1 MLSYS
6 SELHL
11 LESKGGSFLAKRKS
25 RKKKRKM
32 RRPPEFHREFIS
44 RLEEKGLL
52 KGRKLLY
59 QPEGYDKMSAVVW
72 DFIEPYMEYAPT
84 YEALGR
90 LIVLAILA
98 WNASMLPDDEA
109 KAMVERVVN
118 SQPLSQ
124 SDHDMMIDVVEDL
137 IERRKKHFA
146 QYTADILDYKL
157 TETEDEFRLSVVSF
171 VRSNEDTSEKE

>member
-1 MLSYS
+1 
-6 SELHL
+6 
-11 LESKGGSFLAKRKS
+11 LAKRKS
-25 RKKKRKM
+25 RKKKRKT
-32 RRPPEFHREFIS
+32 RRPPPKVHREFAS

-72 DFIEPYMEYAPT
+72 DFIEPYREYAT
-84 YEALGR
+84 IYEALGR

-98 WNASMLPDDEA
+98 WNASMLPDDKA

-146 QYTADILDYKL
+146 HYTADILDYKL
-157 TETEDEFRLSVVSF
+157 TETEDEFRLSIVSF
-171 VRSNEDTSEKE
+171 VRSDEDASEKQ

>member
-1 MLSYS
+1 M
-6 SELHL
+6 
-11 LESKGGSFLAKRKS
+11 AKRKS
-25 RKKKRKM
+25 RKKKRKTL
-32 RRPPEFHREFIS
+32 PKVHREFVS

-72 DFIEPYMEYAPT
+72 DFIEPYREYAPT
-84 YEALGR
+84 YEALGK

-98 WNASMLPDDEA
+98 WNASMLPDDKA
-109 KAMVERVVN
+109 KAMVEKVVD

-146 QYTADILDYKL
+146 HYTADILDYKL

-171 VRSNEDTSEKE
+171 VRSDEDASEKE

>member
-1 MLSYS
+1 M
-6 SELHL
+6 
-11 LESKGGSFLAKRKS
+11 ARRKS
-25 RKKKRKM
+25 RKKKRKT
-32 RRPPEFHREFIS
+32 RRPLPEVHREFAS

-72 DFIEPYMEYAPT
+72 DFIEPYKEYAPT

-98 WNASMLPDDEA
+98 WNASMLPDDKA
-109 KAMVERVVN
+109 KAMVERVVD

-124 SDHDMMIDVVEDL
+124 SDHDMMINVVEDL

-146 QYTADILDYKL
+146 DYTADILDYKL
-157 TETEDEFRLSVVSF
+157 TETEDEFRLWIVSF
-171 VRSNEDTSEKE
+171 VRSDKDASEKE